1 MPTGSHSHRRRHA
14 ACAAARAALRPPRCT
29 PVVPAAPAPPSAL
42 CSTSSGGSPGE
53 LDSLHK
59 ALKASGTDNVM
70 RQSAAHLLTAVAN
83 LDAAAH
89 SLGCLYLL

>member
-1 MPTGSHSHRRRHA
+1 MGSLD
-14 ACAAARAALRPPRCT
+14 AL
-29 PVVPAAPAPPSAL
+29 VAQIQAV
-42 CSTSSGGSPGE
+42 GGPGE